1 MLHTQTHNHPHTHTH
16 TPREKHTDRQK
27 RGSNRP
33 SHFRHL
39 ITLCTHT
46 HTLTAKTHTQAHLI
60 TISLGISKVNCHA
73 PSASFTPTNHFSLY
87 WAPQKKC
94 AAFSFSF
101 WFQYEVGSGFSHPL
115 DLFKKK
121 ISFSALC
128 RFGLAYD
135 LLASF
140 SGKAAKCQLTNRLFI
155 RPLPRLIIC
164 LWCPLRHSKSIWI
177 CGSKLPPKRTESES
191 ELESKSDSDW

>member
-121 ISFSALC
+121 NFFFGTLPFWPCIWFVGQLLWQGRKMPTDKPPFHTPIASA
-128 RFGLAYD
+128 YY
-135 LLASF
+135 LLVMPA
-140 SGKAAKCQLTNRLFI
+140 
-155 RPLPRLIIC
+155 
-164 LWCPLRHSKSIWI
+164 
-177 CGSKLPPKRTESES
+177 
-191 ELESKSDSDW
+191 